1 MKYKHNKIYNYNKD
15 SKTLNNCVKLVVGD
29 SQEVFFSAQN
39 EMCQFMDELKPRL
52 LSEKSSSEQLTTVLK
67 AAGIFFFK
75 RERMHESKTSNAKK
89 YTYLL
94 SKRFGKHSNKIY
106 LSFTDL
112 LSALVICPTLSHT
125 SILLVLYLL
134 FLKSGHASFNRG

>member
-39 EMCQFMDELKPRL
+39 EMCHFMDELKPRL

-67 AAGIFFFK
+67 AAGIFFL
-75 RERMHESKTSNAKK
+75 RERGCMRVRHLMRKST
-89 YTYLL
+89 
-94 SKRFGKHSNKIY
+94 HIY
-106 LSFTDL
+106 LARDL
-112 LSALVICPTLSHT
+112 ENIQIKYISLSLIYSQHW
-125 SILLVLYLL
+125 
-134 FLKSGHASFNRG
+134 